1 MLLRIMDQLNG
12 LNTLITSFAENSERR
27 FDISASL
34 NKLSRLIQINS
45 PIVNIFSEKS
55 YNLGQRYEF
64 DPEGT
69 QIVTVE
75 LDDGSN
81 LEVDRDFLIEKVD
94 YFKMMLTGSFCES
107 SQEVIRLKNV
117 SNEALQCLLNLL
129 KMDYQKMVPSP
140 LNVNL
145 LTLLEV
151 LTLTDLYLLEKLTD
165 WLSTCVVNFLLKIE
179 TASEIY
185 NWSITSG
192 TNILR
197 VETVVFLLTAKM
209 KDSERF
215 NLLESIIE
223 YGFINEIKDDIF
235 KLISRYLTI
244 R

>member
-1 MLLRIMDQLNG
+1 MDRLNG
-12 LNTLITSFAENSERR
+12 LNTLIVSFADNSEHR
-27 FDISASL
+27 FDISVSL

-45 PIVNIFSEKS
+45 PLVNIFPKNL
-55 YNLGQRYEF
+55 YNLGNIYEF
-64 DPEGT
+64 NSEGK
-69 QIVTVE
+69 QIVTIE
-75 LDDGSN
+75 LDDGSS
-81 LEVDRDFLIEKVD
+81 LDVDRDFLIEKVD

-107 SQEVIRLKNV
+107 NQEVIRLKNV

-129 KMDYQKMVPSP
+129 KIDYQKMVPPP

-145 LTLLEV
+145 FTLLEV
-151 LTLTDLYLLEKLTD
+151 LALTDLYLLEKLTD
-165 WLSTCVVNFLLKIE
+165 WLSTCVLNYFLKIE

-192 TNILR
+192 TNFLR

-235 KLISRYLTI
+235 RLISRYLTI